1 MQLEDYIHRVGR
13 TGRAGRKGISY
24 TFFTRG
30 NYKYA
35 SGLID
40 VNLKFFIYERSLKTV
55 NRGFQMNFT
64 KWLEDLFH

>member
-1 MQLEDYIHRVGR
+1 MNYDFPMQLEDYIHRVGR

-40 VNLKFFIYERSLKTV
+40 VIQINSLLNLDS
-55 NRGFQMNFT
+55 
-64 KWLEDLFH
+64 